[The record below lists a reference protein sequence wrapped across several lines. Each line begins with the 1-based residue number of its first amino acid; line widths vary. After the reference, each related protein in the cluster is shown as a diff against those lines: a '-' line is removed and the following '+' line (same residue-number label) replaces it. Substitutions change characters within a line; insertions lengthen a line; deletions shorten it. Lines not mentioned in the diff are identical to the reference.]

1 MPRHALIAFVVA
13 TFFGVVA
20 VTSAA
25 AVNLNVGHGFTKN
38 TGNTFGRDIVH
49 RGGGGLGPGP
59 GRGGPTT
66 FGPGPSQS
74 GSGGGWPPPLAP
86 CPGNEHRDSN
96 GFCVRGKPNFQ

>member
-1 MPRHALIAFVVA
+1 MRRHALMGFVA
-13 TFFGVVA
+13 AASFGLAA

-25 AVNLNVGHGFTKN
+25 AMNLNVGHGFTN
-38 TGNTFGRDIVH
+38 NVGGTFGRDPIH
-49 RGGGGLGPGP
+49 RGGYGLGPSP

-96 GFCVRGKPNFQ
+96 GFCVQGKPNFQ